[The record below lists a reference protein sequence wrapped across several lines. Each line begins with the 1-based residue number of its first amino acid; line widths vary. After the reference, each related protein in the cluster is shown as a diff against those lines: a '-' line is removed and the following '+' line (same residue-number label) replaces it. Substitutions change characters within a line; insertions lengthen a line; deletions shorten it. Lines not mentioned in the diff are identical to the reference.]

1 MRARH
6 AGDSGVSRGGG
17 RSSIW
22 CEKRHGWSLER
33 DAACAA
39 ADGFATGAA
48 VSQPPATPPNAIFI
62 EYLHDGRARTPLY
75 HVPYNLQQ
83 RQSLSWWF
91 SPHYCHFLID

>member
-1 MRARH
+1 MATRGRKSQAFQEIWGQPLRARH
-6 AGDSGVSRGGG
+6 ARDSGVSRGGG

-48 VSQPPATPPNAIFI
+48 VSQPPATPPSAIFI
-62 EYLHDGRARTPLY
+62 
-75 HVPYNLQQ
+75 
-83 RQSLSWWF
+83 
-91 SPHYCHFLID
+91 